1 MWTVQAFV
9 DLDESQISPR
19 QPSRVVLCSV
29 SKMGGERSRW
39 RRAATISTAAHAIV
53 GVLAWLSFYG
63 PGSAKIALRYDEL
76 RARVELAG
84 RFEPGAVIPFEISRS
99 VTQGSTAAAVEPGQ
113 RALEPAS
120 TPIPGSSRPASS
132 ASKSAPLSSKSAP
145 LSSKAGA
152 EAEAALDAKA
162 EGMLGGRGL
171 AGAGETKR
179 ALDPGLLAGGRS
191 IYDEAP
197 PAAVREGP
205 APSSA
210 SAPLPKD
217 FSFER
222 EGGKWIY
229 RDPGG
234 SFVATLQPDGG
245 VEFRN
250 KLVRV
255 SVGSTSGVNSI
266 PGQTGNGEE
275 FITLKVEYD
284 PVGIARLARGR
295 DPSPRVKAALLA
307 ATFEMRL
314 EHAIAYHERQMI
326 EELGALE
333 DQLERI
339 WRRSGHSPKIRR
351 ELLFEVW
358 DGCQESGSGLV
369 GFRVPASADA
379 AATLDETRRK
389 LATAARRKV
398 LRFIRAELPVGST
411 AAYTPGELASLNA
424 RRVSAQAFAP
434 YG

>member
-1 MWTVQAFV
+1 
-9 DLDESQISPR
+9 
-19 QPSRVVLCSV
+19 
-29 SKMGGERSRW
+29 MGGERSRW

-63 PGSAKIALRYDEL
+63 PGSAKLALRYDEL

-84 RFEPGAVIPFEISRS
+84 RYEPGAVVPFEISRF
-99 VTQGSTAAAVEPGQ
+99 VTHGGGAAEHVEPEL
-113 RALEPAS
+113 RASEPAS
-120 TPIPGSSRPASS
+120 PSAPGSSRLPSS
-132 ASKSAPLSSKSAP
+132 GPPPGPKSAPVP
-145 LSSKAGA
+145 A
-152 EAEAALDAKA
+152 EAPATADAATADAKA
-162 EGMLGGRGL
+162 EGLLGGRGL
-171 AGAGETKR
+171 AGAGETTR
-179 ALDPGLLAGGRS
+179 ALDPTLLAGGRS
-191 IYDEAP
+191 TYDEAP
-197 PAAVREGP
+197 PVAVREGP

-217 FSFER
+217 LSFER

-250 KLVRV
+250 KLARV
-255 SVGSTSGVNSI
+255 SIGSTSGVNSI

-284 PVGIARLARGR
+284 PVGVARLARGR
-295 DPSPRVKAALLA
+295 DPSPRVKAALLS

-314 EHAIAYHERQMI
+314 EHAVAYHERRMI

-339 WRRSGHSPKIRR
+339 WRGSGHSPKIRR

-369 GFRVPASADA
+369 GFRVAASADA
-379 AATLDETRRK
+379 AASLDETRRK
-389 LATAARRKV
+389 LASAARRKV
-398 LRFIRAELPVGST
+398 LHFIRAELPAGST
-411 AAYTPGELASLNA
+411 AAYTPGELAEFNA